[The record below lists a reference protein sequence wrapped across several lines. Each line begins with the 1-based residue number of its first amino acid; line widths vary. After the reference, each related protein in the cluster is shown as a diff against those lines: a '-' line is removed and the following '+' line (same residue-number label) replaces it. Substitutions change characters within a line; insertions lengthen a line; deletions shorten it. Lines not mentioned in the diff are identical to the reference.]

1 MGFVERLPKDRRL
14 NKVIVIIS
22 QVAIPAIQ
30 RYSKGG
36 EDDDYEEE
44 G

>member
-1 MGFVERLPKDRRL
+1 MPKGTRL
-14 NKVIVIIS
+14 NKVIFIVS

-30 RYSKGG
+30 RQGKGG
-36 EDDDYEEE
+36 EDDDYEED